1 MKLLETVNHFV
12 WGVPALLM
20 ILGVGLYLS
29 ICTGFAQFRY
39 FPKAIKAFACQL
51 KGRSTDNRTSPYSA
65 LCTALAA
72 TVGTGNIVGVAGAI
86 TIGGPGAIFWM
97 WICAFLGM
105 ILKFAEATL
114 AVRYR
119 VKNAAGEYVGGPM
132 YMISLGMGDRWRF
145 LGAAYCLFGV
155 VAAFGV
161 GNTTQLNAILMSVD
175 EVIFFCGG
183 TSSASLHLL
192 TGVLLAALTAAVLL
206 GGAKRVG
213 DTAQGLVPFASVCY
227 LVLCLT
233 VLALQYRQIPSAF
246 AAILRGAFDP
256 KAVTGG
262 ALGSAFVALRI
273 GTSRGTFTN
282 EAGMGTASIAH
293 AGADVTHP
301 VGQGLMGIVEVF
313 LDTIVICTTTALAV
327 LCSGISIPYGS
338 DSAGL
343 LTGAAFS
350 AVLGDW
356 SVIPLSV
363 AVCCFAFAT
372 VIGWSMYGARC
383 AQYLFGAKS
392 WRWFV
397 FGQVGAM
404 IAGVFMSTDTVW
416 LLAETMNGLMAI
428 PNLTAIIYLS
438 PELLRLIKETG
449 AQEVLRRGSGK

>member
-1 MKLLETVNHFV
+1 MKLLEAVNGFV
-12 WGVPALLM
+12 WGAPALVM
-20 ILGVGLYLS
+20 ILGVGIYLS
-29 ICTGFAQFRY
+29 ICTKFAQFRL
-39 FPKAIKAFACQL
+39 FPKALSGFIRQFRDKNS
-51 KGRSTDNRTSPYSA
+51 GYSS

-86 TIGGPGAIFWM
+86 TIGGPGAVFWM

-119 VKNAAGEYVGGPM
+119 IKNAKGEYVGGPM
-132 YMISLGMGDRWRF
+132 YMIAMGMGKRWKF
-145 LGAAYCLFGV
+145 LASAYCVFGA

-161 GNTTQLNAILMSVD
+161 GNITQLNAILMSAE
-175 EVIFFCGG
+175 EVIACLGG
-183 TSSASLHLL
+183 ESSTLL
-192 TGVLLAALTAAVLL
+192 NLLIAVILAALTGSILF

-213 DTAQGLVPFASVCY
+213 GAAQKIVPLASLCY
-227 LVLCLT
+227 LLLCAAVLL
-233 VLALQYRQIPSAF
+233 LQYRQIPGAFSAIF
-246 AAILRGAFDP
+246 RGAADP

-262 ALGSAFVALRI
+262 ALGSAFLALRI

-293 AGADVTHP
+293 AGAEVSHP
-301 VGQGLMGIVEVF
+301 TQQGLMGIMEVF
-313 LDTIVICTTTALAV
+313 LDTLVICTMTALAI
-327 LCSGISIPYGS
+327 LCSPISMPYGA
-338 DSAGL
+338 DAGKL

-350 AVLGDW
+350 SVLGQW
-356 SVIPLSV
+356 SVLPLSL

-383 AQYLFGAKS
+383 AQYLFGEKS

-397 FGQVGAM
+397 WGQVVTMVIGAFLPT
-404 IAGVFMSTDTVW
+404 GTVW

-428 PNLTAIIYLS
+428 PNLLALVYLS
-438 PELLRLIKETG
+438 PELLRLIKEAG
-449 AQEVLRRGSGK
+449 AQGVLRS